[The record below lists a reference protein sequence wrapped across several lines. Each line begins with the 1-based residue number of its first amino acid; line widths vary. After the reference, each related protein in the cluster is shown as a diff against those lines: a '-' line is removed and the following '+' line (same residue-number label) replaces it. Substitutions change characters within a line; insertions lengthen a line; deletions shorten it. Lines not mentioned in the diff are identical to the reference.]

1 MTTPIQSPPRNPT
14 VAQLISLPPDMR
26 IGLTKKGG
34 FVSYGGTS
42 FYLHPKQTM
51 RVSRLMQSYRK
62 ADSSGRVERTRP
74 WQQLFA
80 HVRAVLLGVKARH
93 FVKRFMGD
101 MTDPRPPVV
110 VPTRPHTANLRN
122 ALNVVNAAN
131 RLNAGARHAMFTRT
145 VPLNVPTA
153 KAKLPSALVPES
165 RASAPPDVTLRSHSQ
180 QARSALTLLSG
191 NPGWSSAPQ
200 LTPPASSQINS

>member
-1 MTTPIQSPPRNPT
+1 MATPIQPPPRNPT
-14 VAQLISLPPDMR
+14 VPQLLSLPPDMR

-62 ADSSGRVERTRP
+62 ADSSGRVERARP

-80 HVRAVLLGVKARH
+80 HVRAILLGVKAKH

-110 VPTRPHTANLRN
+110 VHTRANTAKLRDV
-122 ALNVVNAAN
+122 LNVVNAAN
-131 RLNAGARHAMFTRT
+131 RLNAGPRNAMFTRT

-153 KAKLPSALVPES
+153 KAKLPSAPAPES
-165 RASAPPDVTLRSHSQ
+165 RASAPPEVALRPHSH
-180 QARSALTLLSG
+180 QARSALTLMSG
-191 NPGWSSAPQ
+191 NSGWSSAPQ
-200 LTPPASSQINS
+200 LTPPASPSVKS